1 MQLLP
6 HFEPSGLDDQ
16 QHCMTS
22 KPRKPVFSS
31 FSLTA
36 LHFNRTITSHAL
48 VQLNLSFQPPHVS
61 MQKGLVGDVR
71 TNSFFFQNT
80 QVWWKYN
87 KNTECKKNDYVCTCR
102 CLQSSWVIQGIIET
116 VINWPRTT
124 RFFMLGQLWVS
135 FELLA
140 SCNSLHVIIVS
151 SVIYSILPD
160 SIRITN
166 LTSSG
171 KMQYT
176 EALTLALYSKPSA
189 HNYYVVLQV

>member
-71 TNSFFFQNT
+71 TNSFFSRIRKYGGSITRTQNARKMT
-80 QVWWKYN
+80 M
-87 KNTECKKNDYVCTCR
+87 
-102 CLQSSWVIQGIIET
+102 
-116 VINWPRTT
+116 
-124 RFFMLGQLWVS
+124 F
-135 FELLA
+135 A
-140 SCNSLHVIIVS
+140 HVGV
-151 SVIYSILPD
+151 YKAA
-160 SIRITN
+160 
-166 LTSSG
+166 G
-171 KMQYT
+171 
-176 EALTLALYSKPSA
+176 
-189 HNYYVVLQV
+189 